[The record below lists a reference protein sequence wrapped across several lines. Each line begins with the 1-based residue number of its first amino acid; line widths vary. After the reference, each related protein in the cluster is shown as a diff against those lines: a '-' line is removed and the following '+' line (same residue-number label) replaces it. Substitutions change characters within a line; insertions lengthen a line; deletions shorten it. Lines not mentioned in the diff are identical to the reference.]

1 MNQVIAQET
10 KVEAL
15 SLYEQDIVLWVEDT
29 VAKLKAQDFANV
41 DLENLI
47 EEVASVGISQRSQ
60 LLNRLIV
67 LLEHLLKRLYVELPQ
82 DYNGWERTIRT
93 QRRHLETLLEDSPS
107 LKSIWSERFDRAW
120 KSALKTVQ
128 EDYPKVTFPDRFPYA
143 SDVDTLLN
151 QKYWEIKS

>member
-1 MNQVIAQET
+1 MSQTMQH
-10 KVEAL
+10 K
-15 SLYEQDIVLWVEDT
+15 SLYEEDILLWSEDT
-29 VAKLKAQDFANV
+29 AAKLKARDFEHL

-47 EEVASVGISQRSQ
+47 EEVESLGISQRSQ

-67 LLEHLLKRLYVELPQ
+67 LLEHILKRLYVESSQ

-128 EDYPKVTFPDRFPYA
+128 EDYPTVHFPDRFPYET
-143 SDVDTLLN
+143 DVDSLLN
-151 QKYWEIKS
+151 QKYWKVES